1 MPPWL
6 WPTALCMLAPLAA
19 WSWQSLFAEVTNAR
33 LPTAAHQALA
43 LVVWI
48 IALADRLLDAN
59 RRAVF
64 AGL

>member
-1 MPPWL
+1 
-6 WPTALCMLAPLAA
+6 MLAPLAA